1 MNEGI
6 KEFFQAHMHHFK
18 YVAIW
23 QKKEVKIM
31 VALVTKIEIRAIIG
45 IEQRRISDGAE
56 RYGGKVASGLQ

>member
-23 QKKEVKIM
+23 QKKGGENNGC
-31 VALVTKIEIRAIIG
+31 IG
-45 IEQRRISDGAE
+45 DENRNSCYNRN
-56 RYGGKVASGLQ
+56 